1 VSFFKKNFKLPKL
14 NNLENYSK
22 KIMTTINEQAK
33 NIVNEIRNEGNKSK
47 KGQSLEEQFPYP
59 WSDEI
64 DEETV
69 KNAIVALSL
78 YKYY

>member
-47 KGQSLEEQFPYP
+47 KGQSLEERKLTRIEFK
-59 WSDEI
+59 I
-64 DEETV
+64 
-69 KNAIVALSL
+69 K
-78 YKYY
+78 